1 MGKLNLHQ
9 KKVLVVEDEERNY
22 FVLRDIIRF
31 CNGTPIWVESGMDA
45 IKEVKE
51 DKEIGLVFMDIRL
64 PFMSGTEATREIKN
78 IRPDLPVIAQTAFT
92 ERKQLK
98 EYEEAG
104 CDLCLFKPL
113 NFQKVVNVL
122 EEYLIKE

>member
-1 MGKLNLHQ
+1 MGKLNLQQ

-31 CNGTPIWVESGMDA
+31 CNGTPVWVESGMDA